1 MFFSLDGVDGVGKST
16 QINLFCRWL
25 EESGRSVVTC
35 RDPGT
40 TVLSEA
46 IRNLLLSKQHAG
58 MSRRTEMLLY
68 MAARSQL
75 VSEVI
80 RPALQ
85 NDKVV
90 VSDRYLLANVAY
102 QGYGGQL
109 DVQSIWE
116 LGKLATDNILPH
128 MTFIL
133 DMDGDAASR
142 RIQRDK
148 DRMECQGDEFRERVR
163 QGYLSEAERCPDQIV
178 VIDANREI
186 DKIQADIQQAA
197 SRIL

>member
-1 MFFSLDGVDGVGKST
+1 
-16 QINLFCRWL
+16 
-25 EESGRSVVTC
+25 
-35 RDPGT
+35 
-40 TVLSEA
+40 
-46 IRNLLLSKQHAG
+46 
-58 MSRRTEMLLY
+58 
-68 MAARSQL
+68 
-75 VSEVI
+75 
-80 RPALQ
+80 
-85 NDKVV
+85 
-90 VSDRYLLANVAY
+90 
-102 QGYGGQL
+102 
-109 DVQSIWE
+109 
-116 LGKLATDNILPH
+116 